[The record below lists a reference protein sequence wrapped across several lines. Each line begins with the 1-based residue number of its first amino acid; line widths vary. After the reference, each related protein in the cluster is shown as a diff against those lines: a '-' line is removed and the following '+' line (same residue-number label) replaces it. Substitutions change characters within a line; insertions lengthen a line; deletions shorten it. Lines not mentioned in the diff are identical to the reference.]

1 MTDPPM
7 KIQDH
12 IHKLLDNTLCMT
24 ALIKEGAWLLVYL
37 QDPSDAYDAL
47 IRAQKTAVV
56 IFLLGGAC
64 IVLMACYLPTR
75 LLLGTA
81 ENGDKT

>member
-1 MTDPPM
+1 M

-12 IHKLLDNTLCMT
+12 IHKLLDNALCMT
-24 ALIKEGAWLLVYL
+24 ALIKEGTWLLVYL

-47 IRAQKTAVV
+47 IRAKKIAVV
-56 IFLLGGAC
+56 IFLVGGGC